1 MKKLIYLTLVFAL
14 CFCLCACGE
23 NGNSVSTYESD
34 NNSQV
39 PSTTSQTTSLTM
51 ETEQNTDSY
60 KLPAANEFIDGYKSL
75 FTLSDIREEN
85 GKITFKTSTGEQVIG
100 YINASGKVNKIC
112 VHSSGKDATT
122 LLQEDYHY
130 YPVCQYLSDVMDENV
145 NVDAI
150 LAVINEAEPTTNATD
165 LSATM
170 TWNNKKDGVGYEL
183 KICQYPSMSY
193 STMDF
198 TIEIY

>member
-1 MKKLIYLTLVFAL
+1 MKKIICCTLVFVF

-23 NGNSVSTYESD
+23 TSNDVSTYESD
-34 NNSQV
+34 NDSQV
-39 PSTTSQTTSLTM
+39 SSVSSQSTSSTLES
-51 ETEQNTDSY
+51 EQGTGSY
-60 KLPAANEFIDGYKSL
+60 KLPTINEFVDGYKSL

-100 YINASGKVNKIC
+100 YINVSGKVNKIC
-112 VHSSGKDATT
+112 VHGSGKDVTT

-150 LAVINEAEPTTNATD
+150 LAVINEAKPTTNATD

-183 KICQYPSMSY
+183 KVCQYPSMSY